1 MPLGVILAFIAFVV
15 FSVADALI
23 KTTGSGLSVFEI
35 AFFTTTFSII
45 PLALFNRQERWRGI
59 YKLRHP
65 WLVHL
70 RCGTTI
76 AGTACVMYAFTHIA
90 FADVYAIGFMTP
102 LFVTLL
108 SVLLLHE
115 KVALHRWALLLIS
128 FLGVVLVVRPGFN
141 ELAAGHC
148 LMLLGAILGAITNTI
163 LRHVAA
169 SERRISLVG
178 LPVLYS
184 AVVNG
189 LLMIP
194 TFVVPSLEQMALML
208 ANGLCAGTAWLLLIQ
223 ASKLSPASLIAPV
236 QYTQLV
242 WAMLFGAL
250 LFGEYPDGVAII
262 GMMVVVTAGLFNV
275 VTEKW
280 QIRRRPRVV
289 TTLATAMREPLLVEE
304 PTSQPQVS
312 VSKFGGQAG

>member
-1 MPLGVILAFIAFVV
+1 
-15 FSVADALI
+15 
-23 KTTGSGLSVFEI
+23 
-35 AFFTTTFSII
+35 
-45 PLALFNRQERWRGI
+45 
-59 YKLRHP
+59 
-65 WLVHL
+65 
-70 RCGTTI
+70 
-76 AGTACVMYAFTHIA
+76 
-90 FADVYAIGFMTP
+90 
-102 LFVTLL
+102 
-108 SVLLLHE
+108 
-115 KVALHRWALLLIS
+115 VALHRWVLLLIS

-141 ELAAGHC
+141 ELAAGHY

-169 SERRISLVG
+169 GERRISLVG

-184 AVVNG
+184 AIVNG

-194 TFVVPSLEQMALML
+194 NFVVPSQEQMALLL

-223 ASKLSPASLIAPV
+223 ANKLSPASLIAPV

-262 GMMVVVTAGLFNV
+262 GMLVVVTGGLFNV

-280 QIRRRPRVV
+280 QIHRRPRVV
-289 TTLATAMREPLLVEE
+289 TTLASAMREPLLAEE

-312 VSKFGGQAG
+312 VSKVGGQAG